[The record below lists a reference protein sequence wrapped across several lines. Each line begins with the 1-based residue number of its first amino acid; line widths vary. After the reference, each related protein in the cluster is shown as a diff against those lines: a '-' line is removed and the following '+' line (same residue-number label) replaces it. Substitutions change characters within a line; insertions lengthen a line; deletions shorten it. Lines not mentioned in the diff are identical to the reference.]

1 MKRILISVALFLT
14 TAAIIGMLAAI
25 LMHRHLDRWPM
36 IAEESSPEAT
46 SPIYA
51 WILIAVL
58 VALDALLLR
67 SLRRPIPRGSS

>member
-1 MKRILISVALFLT
+1 MKRIIISVAIFLT
-14 TAAIIGMLAAI
+14 TAAIIGMIAAI

-51 WILIAVL
+51 WMLIVAL

-67 SLRRPIPRGSS
+67 SLRRPVPRGIS